1 MIPEHLTVLYDA
13 ECGFCAH
20 CRRWL
25 ERQRSHLELEFLPR
39 ASPQAAARFP
49 GLDPGDDELVV
60 IDDRGGVYRGPDA
73 FVMCLYAL
81 EAYRPWALRMSSPQ
95 LRPLARAAFEL
106 VSSQRHRLNEW
117 LGLRTDDELA
127 LRLHAA
133 VGYGAPRCAAGPRP
147 GSLL

>member
-81 EAYRPWALRMSSPQ
+81 EAYRPWALRMSSSSMSICCWWARSASWPSAEAMPVPETMRLDFSQ
-95 LRPLARAAFEL
+95 SALASA
-106 VSSQRHRLNEW
+106 
-117 LGLRTDDELA
+117 
-127 LRLHAA
+127 
-133 VGYGAPRCAAGPRP
+133 
-147 GSLL
+147 